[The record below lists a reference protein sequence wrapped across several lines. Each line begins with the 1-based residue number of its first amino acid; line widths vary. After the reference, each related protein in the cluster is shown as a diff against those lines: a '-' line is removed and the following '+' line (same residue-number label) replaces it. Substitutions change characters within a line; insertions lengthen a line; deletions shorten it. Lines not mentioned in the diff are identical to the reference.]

1 MRVTHAFASGRS
13 RAAQRFGPLVLKS
26 ALWTLVLAWAA
37 WIAFPWLRDAFA
49 TTPAAVAVAAPRPAL
64 DLEAAIATAAATPT
78 FGAPAEIDSA
88 ASASA
93 PQLDIKLKG
102 VFASGSGPMGAIVD
116 TGGEEDEFVAPGR
129 AVGAGVV
136 LEGVYPTHI
145 VVSRGG
151 VLGRIELEAL
161 KSDASKSKAAR
172 TSGMRPV
179 HSQPPVP
186 STSSG
191 DAPATSTEAES
202 SAPLAPPMPQS
213 QAVPNALSRIG

>member
-1 MRVTHAFASGRS
+1 MVTHGFASGRS

-26 ALWTLVLAWAA
+26 ALWTLVLAWAS
-37 WIAFPWLRDAFA
+37 WIALPWLRDAFA
-49 TTPAAVAVAAPRPAL
+49 TPAAVAVAAPRPAL

-78 FGAPAEIDSA
+78 FGAAAAIESA
-88 ASASA
+88 APASA

-116 TGGEEDEFVAPGR
+116 IGGEEDQFVVPGR
-129 AVGAGVV
+129 PVGAGAV

-151 VLGRIELEAL
+151 VPGRIELEAL

-172 TSGMRPV
+172 SSGMRPV
-179 HSQPPVP
+179 HGQPPVP
-186 STSSG
+186 STTAG